1 MIFGGPVPLHSLY
14 GPRDAPGCDDRKR
27 KAAAKSVFRA
37 LEFVENFCVDACVS
51 DIL

>member
-1 MIFGGPVPLHSLY
+1 MIFGAPVPSHSLHTQ
-14 GPRDAPGCDDRKR
+14 GCDDRKR

-37 LEFVENFCVDACVS
+37 LEFVENSCVDACVS